1 MVRVTETRKDNSIVI
16 GGLDYGYY
24 VTDEVSN
31 VDGTH
36 ASSSLC
42 IVTTANPDADM
53 NVKSDYPSVTK
64 KIQEDDYKEMIGN
77 DGWNDIADYEIG
89 QTVPYKYESRVPN
102 INGYDTYY
110 YAWHDCMDEALTF
123 HEDSVAITIYET
135 SGSQSKYYTLRKD
148 EFQVSTNLGDD
159 ETFRVAIND
168 LKAIVDREFDRKNE
182 VDENVYGQKVVLT
195 YEATL
200 NEKAAQDTGR
210 PGFENDVRLEF
221 SNNPDSNGEGSTGY
235 TPWDT
240 VVCFTYKLNGLKTN
254 NHGAK
259 LEGAKFRLYSDKDL
273 KNEVYIKKIEDG
285 YCVINRDF
293 SGNSVPE
300 EAVEMESD
308 SNGNFIIFGL
318 DSGTYYLKETSAPTG
333 YRPIL
338 DPIVL
343 KLKAVFTEERNS
355 YIKGEGG
362 TDKILQKL
370 EANVYMK
377 EFLNG
382 DFEERNIELVT
393 DSESGSA
400 NLNVINTV
408 GKKLPVTGSS
418 AMLFLVG
425 AGSLLLSGFTVCL
438 HRKYG
443 GQKK

>member
-1 MVRVTETRKDNSIVI
+1 MIDHIQSLNQNQVEGANEEQPLEGSYSSYRYFVEKLRDQIAKDQAEPDVVRVTETRKDNSIVI

-195 YEATL
+195 YE
-200 NEKAAQDTGR
+200 
-210 PGFENDVRLEF
+210 
-221 SNNPDSNGEGSTGY
+221 
-235 TPWDT
+235 
-240 VVCFTYKLNGLKTN
+240 
-254 NHGAK
+254 
-259 LEGAKFRLYSDKDL
+259 
-273 KNEVYIKKIEDG
+273 
-285 YCVINRDF
+285 
-293 SGNSVPE
+293 
-300 EAVEMESD
+300 
-308 SNGNFIIFGL
+308 
-318 DSGTYYLKETSAPTG
+318 
-333 YRPIL
+333 
-338 DPIVL
+338 
-343 KLKAVFTEERNS
+343 
-355 YIKGEGG
+355 
-362 TDKILQKL
+362 
-370 EANVYMK
+370 
-377 EFLNG
+377 
-382 DFEERNIELVT
+382 
-393 DSESGSA
+393 
-400 NLNVINTV
+400 
-408 GKKLPVTGSS
+408 
-418 AMLFLVG
+418 
-425 AGSLLLSGFTVCL
+425 LL
-438 HRKYG
+438 
-443 GQKK
+443 

>member
-1 MVRVTETRKDNSIVI
+1 M
-16 GGLDYGYY
+16 
-24 VTDEVSN
+24 
-31 VDGTH
+31 
-36 ASSSLC
+36 
-42 IVTTANPDADM
+42 
-53 NVKSDYPSVTK
+53 
-64 KIQEDDYKEMIGN
+64 
-77 DGWNDIADYEIG
+77 
-89 QTVPYKYESRVPN
+89 
-102 INGYDTYY
+102 
-110 YAWHDCMDEALTF
+110 
-123 HEDSVAITIYET
+123 
-135 SGSQSKYYTLRKD
+135 
-148 EFQVSTNLGDD
+148 
-159 ETFRVAIND
+159 
-168 LKAIVDREFDRKNE
+168 
-182 VDENVYGQKVVLT
+182 
-195 YEATL
+195 
-200 NEKAAQDTGR
+200 
-210 PGFENDVRLEF
+210 
-221 SNNPDSNGEGSTGY
+221 
-235 TPWDT
+235 
-240 VVCFTYKLNGLKTN
+240 
-254 NHGAK
+254 
-259 LEGAKFRLYSDKDL
+259 
-273 KNEVYIKKIEDG
+273 
-285 YCVINRDF
+285 INRDF

-333 YRPIL
+333 YRPLL

-362 TDKILQKL
+362 TDKILKKL

-418 AMLFLVG
+418 AMLLLVG